1 MKSTKFQAPNNKQI
15 TMSKIPSSKQNSFCL
30 SKIGNWDLFGIWNLE
45 LGILTADTILYGR

>member
-1 MKSTKFQAPNNKQI
+1 
-15 TMSKIPSSKQNSFCL
+15 MSKIPSSKQNSFCL